1 MTPDLPII
9 PTSKIK
15 KKKLEKTR
23 IHKWTLFSLCFITT
37 LVVVSLIKA
46 YLPLLVSALA
56 MLFVWSQMTKPI
68 AEIETKSTNDDTNQ
82 LDLFHRQYKIGRNIR
97 RSKENYVK
105 RKIPKLHNLD
115 RFKKKLKPAI
125 TFTLKKTR
133 EEVIML

>member
-23 IHKWTLFSLCFITT
+23 IQNWTLFSLFFITT

-46 YLPLLVSALA
+46 YLPLLVTALA

-68 AEIETKSTNDDTNQ
+68 AEIETKSTNNDTNQ
-82 LDLFHRQYKIGRNIR
+82 LDLFHRQYKIGRKY
-97 RSKENYVK
+97 SKIKRELHENEDSKV
-105 RKIPKLHNLD
+105 
-115 RFKKKLKPAI
+115 A
-125 TFTLKKTR
+125 
-133 EEVIML
+133 

>member
-15 KKKLEKTR
+15 KKKLETTR

-46 YLPLLVSALA
+46 YLPLLVSSLA
-56 MLFVWSQMTKPI
+56 ILFVWSQMTKPI

-82 LDLFHRQYKIGRNIR
+82 LDLFHRRYKIGRKY
-97 RSKENYVK
+97 SKIK
-105 RKIPKLHNLD
+105 REL
-115 RFKKKLKPAI
+115 
-125 TFTLKKTR
+125 R
-133 EEVIML
+133 EKEDSKVA

>member
-9 PTSKIK
+9 PSSK
-15 KKKLEKTR
+15 EKNKTLSDTK
-23 IHKWTLFSLCFITT
+23 IPKWTLFSLCFITT

-82 LDLFHRQYKIGRNIR
+82 LDLFHRQYKIGRKY
-97 RSKENYVK
+97 SKIK
-105 RKIPKLHNLD
+105 REL
-115 RFKKKLKPAI
+115 
-125 TFTLKKTR
+125 R
-133 EEVIML
+133 EKEDSKVA

>member
-15 KKKLEKTR
+15 KEKLEKTR

-68 AEIETKSTNDDTNQ
+68 AEIETKATNDDSNQ
-82 LDLFHRQYKIGRNIR
+82 LNLFHRQYKIGKKY
-97 RSKENYVK
+97 SKVK
-105 RKIPKLHNLD
+105 EVLEEEIDRKI
-115 RFKKKLKPAI
+115 A
-125 TFTLKKTR
+125 
-133 EEVIML
+133 